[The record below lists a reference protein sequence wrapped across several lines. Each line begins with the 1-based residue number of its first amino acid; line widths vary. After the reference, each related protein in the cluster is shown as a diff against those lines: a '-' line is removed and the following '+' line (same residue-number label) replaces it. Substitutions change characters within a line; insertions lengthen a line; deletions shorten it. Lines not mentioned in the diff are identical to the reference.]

1 MSVYD
6 DVLQAVVGLDN
17 DTNPYAV
24 VTIGALPA
32 NNGICMAWASGTL
45 NTFFNKMGTVEMS
58 AVLNAKNTNQQ
69 TALDA
74 LSDIHTALNMTKSYP
89 SSDNYQITNIE
100 TIGPPVY
107 LSREQNS
114 QWLYGSSLRI
124 KFYLKGA

>member
-6 DVLQAVVGLDN
+6 DVLQAVVGLAN

-32 NNGICMAWASGTL
+32 NNGICIAWASGSL
-45 NTFFNKMGTVEMS
+45 NTFLNKMGTVEMS

-69 TALDA
+69 AALDA
-74 LSDIHTALNMTKSYP
+74 LSNIHTALNMTKSYP

>member
-6 DVLQAVVGLDN
+6 DVLQAVVELAN

-32 NNGICMAWASGTL
+32 NNGICMAWASGSL
-45 NTFFNKMGTVEMS
+45 NTFFNKMGAVEMS
-58 AVLNAKNTNQQ
+58 AILNAKNTNQQ
-69 TALDA
+69 AALDA
-74 LSDIHTALNMTKSYP
+74 LSDIHTALNMTKNYP

>member
-6 DVLQAVVGLDN
+6 DVLQAVVELAN

-32 NNGICMAWASGTL
+32 NNGICMAWASGFL
-45 NTFFNKMGTVEMS
+45 NTFFNKMGAVEMS
-58 AVLNAKNTNQQ
+58 AILNAKNTNQQ
-69 TALDA
+69 AALDA

>member
-1 MSVYD
+1 
-6 DVLQAVVGLDN
+6 
-17 DTNPYAV
+17 
-24 VTIGALPA
+24 
-32 NNGICMAWASGTL
+32 MAWASGTL